1 MATFDAAIKKALS
14 SQEDLKKRREHCSVD
29 PQRLATIG
37 SAAGHQVRIK
47 RNSNQYG
54 LYTVSEVRQENPDT
68 IVRMGEAG
76 RQRLGTSAE
85 FDGVVDSRVP
95 HPTLTEAEAKARGEF
110 IERLKDNGRQRQLIA
125 IAPHGGEIERHTDQQ
140 AERVASRLAAQAVS
154 SWRCTGWTRD
164 GGAFDRWHITSAD
177 INASSFPRLRSVIFR
192 GFTHAVAFHGFDE
205 PEILIGGIAPPGLKR
220 QIRTAIQGATAGSGL
235 EVRIAGRN
243 EGFGGDHRENIVN
256 RLTAGGGSGIQIE
269 QGLQARSRHWLAI
282 ADAVADVYRPRL

>member
-68 IVRMGEAG
+68 IVRMGQGG

-85 FDGVVDSRVP
+85 FDGVVDARVP

-154 SWRCTGWTRD
+154 SWRCKAGR
-164 GGAFDRWHITSAD
+164 
-177 INASSFPRLRSVIFR
+177 
-192 GFTHAVAFHGFDE
+192 
-205 PEILIGGIAPPGLKR
+205 
-220 QIRTAIQGATAGSGL
+220 ATAGPS
-235 EVRIAGRN
+235 
-243 EGFGGDHRENIVN
+243 
-256 RLTAGGGSGIQIE
+256 TAGTSPLPTSMHRASRGSG
-269 QGLQARSRHWLAI
+269 R
-282 ADAVADVYRPRL
+282 